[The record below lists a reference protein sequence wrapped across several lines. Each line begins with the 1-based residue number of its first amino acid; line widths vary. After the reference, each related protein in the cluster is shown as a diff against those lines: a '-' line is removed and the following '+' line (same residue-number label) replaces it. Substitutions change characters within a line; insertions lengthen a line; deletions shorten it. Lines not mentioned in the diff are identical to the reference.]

1 MAKITKEQEV
11 TCTAA
16 EADAIIRNADGRVR
30 FQVRVTAFLPVG
42 DEGKGFEGLT
52 FITISKSEARRVVRS
67 MLQHL
72 EERGARIRLRTSPPS
87 PELGGRGLAFISI
100 Y

>member
-1 MAKITKEQEV
+1 MAKITKKETL

-30 FQVRVTAFLPVG
+30 FQVKVSAFLPTS
-42 DEGKGFEGLT
+42 DERGFEGLT

-72 EERGARIRLRTSPPS
+72 EERGARVRLHMSPPD
-87 PELGGRGLAFISI
+87 PEFAAKGLSYISI